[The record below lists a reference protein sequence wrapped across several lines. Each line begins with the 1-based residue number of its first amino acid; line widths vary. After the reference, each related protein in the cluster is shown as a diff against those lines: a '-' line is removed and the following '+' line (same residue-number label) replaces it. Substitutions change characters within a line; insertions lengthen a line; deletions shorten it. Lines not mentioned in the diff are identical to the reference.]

1 MFIRYVDFMNVF
13 TFNYRFPVEAD
24 MSRRAPLY
32 SGVEKSRFDFGAQLN
47 VVSKTNETLISYQ
60 LRPTSCITSVVIKAK
75 NGINPDF

>member
-1 MFIRYVDFMNVF
+1 MNVF

-47 VVSKTNETLISYQ
+47 VVSKTLIFYQ
-60 LRPTSCITSVVIKAK
+60 LATHKFYYFSGYKIKK
-75 NGINPDF
+75 WNQPWFLG